1 MTDTASV
8 SKPVRR
14 RRIRP
19 GDALLN
25 VWGMLGL
32 LFLFFPIVVIVVFSM
47 VATSFGASSADRR
60 QRSRARVVVRKER

>member
-8 SKPVRR
+8 SKPIRR

-19 GDALLN
+19 GDALLT

-32 LFLFFPIVVIVVFSM
+32 LFLFFPIVVIVVFSFN
-47 VATSFGASSADRR
+47 TGLSLIHI
-60 QRSRARVVVRKER
+60 